1 MDASTLIWGAIFG
14 SIELGFFV
22 YGKKQK
28 AVIPLLCGIG
38 LMTALFYSKPIH
50 PGSLRRYFDGTA
62 VFYQNLMD
70 MHSILN
76 ISSEGWTQ

>member
-1 MDASTLIWGAIFG
+1 MDASILIWEVIFG
-14 SIELGFFV
+14 SIELGFFA

-38 LMTALFYSKPIH
+38 LMTALFYFKPIH
-50 PGSLRRYFDGTA
+50 PGSFRRYFDGTA
-62 VFYQNLMD
+62 VFYQNLID

-76 ISSEGWTQ
+76 SSSQG